1 MQKNRN
7 EEEKVRNFYYLL
19 AYAFN
24 EEKIHFND
32 EQLAG
37 TEKFENIYD
46 LFSVVI
52 YIKMNEIIKKGIYG
66 EYISFTEDIP
76 FVKGRLDIVKTIRKN
91 ILKTKNQVTCTYD
104 DYSINNMLNQI
115 VKTTVYKMLQMNIS
129 RENRT
134 RLTKLYCQL
143 DGINIVVDWK
153 NIGWNKIIYNKLNI
167 RYKTLIKICE
177 FILNELI
184 LNGENVNKLE
194 TIDDDQAY
202 HKLFE
207 KFIRNYIRIYFERYR
222 TNAVKDLKIQTEQIE
237 WQIDDGKQEKYIPK
251 MHTDISISYK
261 NKIKIIDAK
270 FYSKILSTNGFNG
283 FEKENINSNNWYQIY
298 AYVTNKKYK
307 EEHKNEPKKV
317 EVSGMLLYAQTNEE
331 KISDVDIDVSVM
343 GNQIQVKTIDFNQKF
358 GNPYKPEENT
368 IVKDMQKIAEEI
380 LTFFKREI

>member
-129 RENRT
+129 KENRT

-143 DGINIVVDWK
+143 DGIDIVVDWK
-153 NIGWNKIIYNKLNI
+153 NIGWNKIVYNKLNI

-298 AYVTNKKYK
+298 A
-307 EEHKNEPKKV
+307 
-317 EVSGMLLYAQTNEE
+317 
-331 KISDVDIDVSVM
+331 
-343 GNQIQVKTIDFNQKF
+343 
-358 GNPYKPEENT
+358 
-368 IVKDMQKIAEEI
+368 
-380 LTFFKREI
+380 